1 MVLLLWMMYVNMQS
15 TGGFMGEGLAC
26 MRTASKRGIDKD
38 PALWCA
44 AEVVRGGGG
53 GGEIILIR
61 HKRHKDDV

>member
-15 TGGFMGEGLAC
+15 TGGFMGEGVAC
-26 MRTASKRGIDKD
+26 MRTASKRGIDRD

-53 GGEIILIR
+53 GLNYT
-61 HKRHKDDV
+61 DTAQAT